1 MADTQSVSENIGTK
15 LLFENDRVRVW
26 DLSLAPGESTGRH
39 RHTHD
44 YLYVVIGGGTLQG
57 VKADGTKGEAQVRPD
72 GQVVFRDID
81 GEDIHEAINMGDET
95 WRNIIV
101 ELKE

>member
-1 MADTQSVSENIGTK
+1 MGNI
-15 LLFENDRVRVW
+15 V
-26 DLSLAPGESTGRH
+26 H
-39 RHTHD
+39 

-57 VKADGTKGEAQVRPD
+57 VKADGSGGAAQDRPD

-81 GEDIHEAINMGDET
+81 DEDIHEAINMGDEP